1 MRSTTIDVGGPVHVA
16 EWGEGPVRTVLVH
29 GLGGSHLNWMR
40 VAPQLA
46 RHGRVLAPD
55 LAGFGLTPV
64 AGRRTTVAAERA
76 LLHRLIRQT
85 CDEPILLMGNSMGG
99 LIALAEAALH
109 PELVAGLVLVDAVLP
124 GPWRQGRPR
133 VVVLSFTS
141 YLLSPLGRSLLRRVR
156 DRASVDDLVEGA
168 LRLNAQRFERIPP
181 EVVRAHVLLERKRG
195 HIQDDDG
202 AYVEA
207 ARSIVLALAHP
218 GMLHRIID
226 RVRVPTL
233 IVQGAADRLV
243 RVDAAL
249 DAHRE
254 RPDWGLQ
261 VLDDVGHIPML
272 EVPDMFLESVETW
285 LRTGGPESAGAHLF
299 RPTNI

>member
-1 MRSTTIDVGGPVHVA
+1 MRSITIDVDGPVHVA
-16 EWGEGPVRTVLVH
+16 EWGTGPVRTVLVH

-40 VAPQLA
+40 VAPELA

-55 LAGFGLTPV
+55 LVGFGLTPV
-64 AGRRTTVAAERA
+64 AGRRTSVAAQRA

-85 CDEPILLMGNSMGG
+85 CDEPVLLAGNSMGG

-109 PELVAGLVLVDAVLP
+109 PERVAGLVLVDAVLP

-141 YLLSPLGRSLLRRVR
+141 YLVSPLGRSLLRRVR

-168 LRLNAQRFERIPP
+168 LRLCTERFERIPP
-181 EVVRAHVLLERKRG
+181 EVVQAHVRLERRRG
-195 HIQDDDG
+195 RIQDDDG

-218 GMLHRIID
+218 GMLRTIID

-254 RPDWGLQ
+254 RPDWDLQ

-272 EVPDMFLESVETW
+272 EVPDRFLEIVETW
-285 LRTGGPESAGAHLF
+285 LRTEGLEPVETDLL
-299 RPTNI
+299 RPASL

>member
-1 MRSTTIDVGGPVHVA
+1 
-16 EWGEGPVRTVLVH
+16 
-29 GLGGSHLNWMR
+29 
-40 VAPQLA
+40 
-46 RHGRVLAPD
+46 
-55 LAGFGLTPV
+55 
-64 AGRRTTVAAERA
+64 
-76 LLHRLIRQT
+76 
-85 CDEPILLMGNSMGG
+85 
-99 LIALAEAALH
+99 
-109 PELVAGLVLVDAVLP
+109 
-124 GPWRQGRPR
+124 
-133 VVVLSFTS
+133 VVVLSFSS

-181 EVVRAHVLLERKRG
+181 EVVRAHVRLERKRG

-272 EVPDMFLESVETW
+272 EVPDLFLESVETW
-285 LRTGGPESAGAHLF
+285 LRTEGPESAGAHLF
-299 RPTNI
+299 RPASI

>member
-1 MRSTTIDVGGPVHVA
+1 MRSITIDVDGPVHVA
-16 EWGEGPVRTVLVH
+16 EWGTGPVRTVLVH

-40 VAPQLA
+40 VAPELA

-55 LAGFGLTPV
+55 LVGFGLTPV
-64 AGRRTTVAAERA
+64 AGRRTSVAAQRA

-85 CDEPILLMGNSMGG
+85 CDEPVLLAGNSMGG

-109 PELVAGLVLVDAVLP
+109 PERVAGLVLVDAVLP

-141 YLLSPLGRSLLRRVR
+141 YLAWPLGRSLLRRVR

-168 LRLNAQRFERIPP
+168 LRLCTERFERIPP
-181 EVVRAHVLLERKRG
+181 EVVQAHVQLERQRG
-195 HIQDDDG
+195 RIQDNDG

-218 GMLHRIID
+218 GMLRRIID
-226 RVRVPTL
+226 RIRVPTL

-254 RPDWGLQ
+254 RPDWDLQ

-272 EVPDMFLESVETW
+272 EVPDLFLEIVETW
-285 LRTGGPESAGAHLF
+285 LRTEGPEPVETDLL
-299 RPTNI
+299 RPASL